1 MKTQT
6 RRQKPASALVT
17 EPAGAKPAQ
26 RAVRGLASTRRGG
39 RASVDREA
47 FPYRMKDLCD
57 RAGLSRQV
65 VHFYVQQGLLPEG
78 HKTGRN
84 MAWYGEAHLERLRLI
99 RQLQEE
105 RFLPLKAIRAML
117 DEKDDAFTPRQREL
131 ISEVRQRLGPAL
143 GAGTPVPATVSAAD
157 LLRRTGVKRAEL
169 ERLVELGLLATREE
183 RGRTVLAA
191 DDAYIVELWGQLREA
206 GFTEALGFTVDDLA
220 MYAEAM
226 SALLTREARLL
237 TERLTGLPPGQ
248 GGELVR
254 RALPLINAFLAR
266 YHTTQARNFLATH

>member
-1 MKTQT
+1 MT
-6 RRQKPASALVT
+6 RARTGARGAG
-17 EPAGAKPAQ
+17 PAGDTGK
-26 RAVRGLASTRRGG
+26 GG
-39 RASVDREA
+39 RAAVDRQV
-47 FPYRMKDLCD
+47 FPYRMKDLCE

-131 ISEVRQRLGPAL
+131 ITEVRQRLGPTL
-143 GAGTPVPATVSAAD
+143 GAGSGAQATVSAAD
-157 LLRRTGVKRAEL
+157 LLRRTGVTRAEL
-169 ERLVELGLLATREE
+169 DRMVELGLLATRQE
-183 RGRTVLAA
+183 RGRMVLAF
-191 DDAYIVELWGQLREA
+191 DDAYIVELWGQLRTA
-206 GFTEALGFTVDDLA
+206 GFTVELGFTVDDLA

-237 TERLTGLPPGQ
+237 AERLTGLPPGH
-248 GGELVR
+248 GAELVR

-266 YHTTQARNFLATH
+266 YHTTLARNFLAAH

>member
-1 MKTQT
+1 VK
-6 RRQKPASALVT
+6 RARP
-17 EPAGAKPAQ
+17 GAA
-26 RAVRGLASTRRGG
+26 
-39 RASVDREA
+39 VDRQA
-47 FPYRMKDLCD
+47 FPYRMKDLCE

-117 DEKDDAFTPRQREL
+117 DERDDAFTPRQREL
-131 ISEVRQRLGPAL
+131 IDEVRQRLGPTL
-143 GAGTPVPATVSAAD
+143 GAGTEPPATVDAAE
-157 LLRRTGVKRAEL
+157 LLKRTGVKRAEL
-169 ERLVELGLLATREE
+169 DRMVELGLLATRQE
-183 RGRTVLAA
+183 RGRAVLAS
-191 DDAYIVELWGQLREA
+191 DDVYIVELWGQLRTA
-206 GFTEALGFTVDDLA
+206 GFTAELGFCVDDLS

-226 SALLTREARLL
+226 SGLLSQEARLL
-237 TERLTGLPPGQ
+237 AARLAGLPPGQ
-248 GGELVR
+248 GAELVR
-254 RALPLINAFLAR
+254 RALPLINTFLAR